1 MNFQKL
7 EENILLSKFFFL
19 MPESKDQFLETDI
32 NVKIYNQ
39 FPDILEHKPGIG
51 EPLNLPF
58 TK

>member
-1 MNFQKL
+1 MNFQKI
-7 EENILLSKFFFL
+7 EENIFVKVSFL

>member
-1 MNFQKL
+1 MNFRKI
-7 EENILLSKFFFL
+7 EENIFVKVSFL

>member
-1 MNFQKL
+1 MNFQKI
-7 EENILLSKFFFL
+7 EENIFVEVSFL